1 MEIIR
6 KLTGMV
12 SEEIGDAD
20 KYATCALKHKDDMPA
35 LADVFYRLSTEE
47 MQHMALLHEQV
58 VKIIDT
64 YRKEKGEPPPEMM
77 AVYNYLHKKQI
88 EDAAAVRAKQLLY
101 KE

>member
-1 MEIIR
+1 VEIIR